1 MSFTSKIN
9 QASVGTNRRGL
20 LKGIAGVAATAM
32 VPGIVLAQ
40 SANKVT
46 MKIAITLPDSHPTP
60 TALKA
65 ACAEILKE
73 SNGRLSIDVYSS
85 GQLGSDTDTL
95 SQVRSGAIDF
105 QALRRLRRRI
115 RRTHWISLQSLR
127 F

>member
-1 MSFTSKIN
+1 MSFASKIN
-9 QASVGTNRRGL
+9 QAFEGTNRRGL
-20 LKGIAGVAATAM
+20 LKGIAGVAATTI
-32 VPGIVLAQ
+32 VPSIVLAQ
-40 SANKVT
+40 SASKIS

-73 SNGRLSIDVYSS
+73 SNGRLNIDVFSS

-105 QALRRLRRRI
+105 VCPAVKL
-115 RRTHWISLQSLR
+115 SKP
-127 F
+127 